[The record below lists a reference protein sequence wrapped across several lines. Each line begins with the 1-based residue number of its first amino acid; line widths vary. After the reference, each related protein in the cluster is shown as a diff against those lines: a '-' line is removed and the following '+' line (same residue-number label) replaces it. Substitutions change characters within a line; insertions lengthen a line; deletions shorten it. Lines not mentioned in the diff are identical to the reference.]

1 MKINAWILH
10 RCLLLVWAVLVAPL
24 VCGQSWALPVGVSRE
39 LDRLDRQLECKAGY
53 DRVKEQRIGRMRR
66 QLWRARDTEARYRQ
80 CIKLYEEY
88 RSYRYDSAYVYA
100 TRAIGLAHKLGSRED
115 EIDSQC
121 ALAFCMLSAGLYKE
135 AFDAIEHVSVA
146 GASAAC
152 RVNYYE
158 LMARLYYSSAD
169 FVHVEPFMSDYLR
182 QGNLYSD
189 SLMALVP
196 HNSIKWWYTKGQKEM
211 RNHFYDQCIASFK
224 HLLGIAGVDLHMQAI
239 ANSCIAIEYIE
250 KHEDERA
257 MYYVARSAQCDLQS
271 STKET
276 TALNLLGQLIMKHG
290 GDVKRASAY
299 VQTALE
305 DANFYG
311 SRQRKIEVGQI
322 QPVVEQ
328 YKYRAV
334 AQQRN
339 TMIATTVIVCVM
351 LLLLAGAMCYIF
363 RQMKKLREARG
374 TIEERNRLLELANA
388 RLHEANTI
396 KDEYIGKS
404 FYSNGEYIAKLERIF
419 KLVDH
424 KVAARQYDDL
434 RYSLKESTLS
444 AERKNMYADFD
455 TTFLTLF
462 PDFVERFNALFD
474 ESDRKHP
481 AQGKLTTEMR
491 IFALMRLGITDSERI
506 ARFLNYS
513 VNTINTYKT
522 KVKKKSTV
530 SNELFEQCIMEI

>member
-1 MKINAWILH
+1 MLS
-10 RCLLLVWAVLVAPL
+10 RLLLLVWAVLLMPL
-24 VCGQSWALPVGVSRE
+24 SCGQAWALPGEVSRE
-39 LDRLDRQLECKAGY
+39 LNRLDQQLERKAGY
-53 DRVKEQRIGRMRR
+53 DRATERRIARKRQ
-66 QLWRARDTEARYRQ
+66 QLWRAQGAEARYKQ
-80 CIKLYEEY
+80 CIMLYDEY

-100 TRAIGLAHKLGSRED
+100 TRAIALAHKLGNRDYEL
-115 EIDSQC
+115 DSHC

-135 AFDAIEHVSVA
+135 AFDAIERESSSGTSV
-146 GASAAC
+146 AC
-152 RVNYYE
+152 RVNYYD
-158 LMARLYYSSAD
+158 LMARLYYSNAD
-169 FVHVEPFMSDYLR
+169 YVHVEPFLSDYLR
-182 QGNLYSD
+182 QGNVYSD

-196 HNSIKWWYTKGQKEM
+196 HNSIKWWYAKGQKEM
-211 RNHFYDQCIASFK
+211 RNHRYDQCIASFR
-224 HLLGIAGVDLHMQAI
+224 HLLGIKGVDLHTQAI

-250 KHEDERA
+250 KGEDYKA
-257 MYYVARSAQCDLQS
+257 MCYVARSAQCDLQS

-276 TALNLLGQLIMKHG
+276 TALNLLGQLLMKHG
-290 GDVKRASAY
+290 GDVRRASAY
-299 VQTALE
+299 VQHALE

-328 YKYRAV
+328 YKYQAV

-339 TMIATTVIVCVM
+339 TMIVTTVVVCVM
-351 LLLLAGAMCYIF
+351 LLLLAGALYYIF
-363 RQMKKLREARG
+363 KQMKKLREARG

-419 KLVDH
+419 KLVDR

-444 AERKNMYADFD
+444 AERKNMHADFD

-462 PDFVERFNALFD
+462 PDFVERFNALFA

-481 AQGKLTTEMR
+481 AEGSLTTEMR
-491 IFALMRLGITDSERI
+491 IFALTRLGITDSERI

-530 SNELFEQCIMEI
+530 SNDQFEQRIMEI